1 MSPPPTELAKA
12 RARVGTLTP
21 DEQLTREQRRSRR
34 KRELGKVTV
43 QLSRLPKSERR
54 VLALLT
60 PKLTPEEVALRPRTR
75 GDCEDGLRPCPFVG
89 CKHHLFLDVNGSGN
103 LTLNFPDLEPEQ
115 LAESC
120 SLDVADQ
127 DGETL
132 EVVGELLNITRERVR
147 QLEVRAMFRVSQR
160 APAEYRE
167 LAGDPLE
174 LRRVRH
180 LQDFKAAK
188 SGRRRCSACG
198 QRGHYASTCGAHPED
213 LP

>member
-1 MSPPPTELAKA
+1 MTGPDELSKA
-12 RARVGTLTP
+12 RARAGTLTP

-89 CKHHLFLDVNGSGN
+89 CKHHLFLDVTAKGN
-103 LTLNFPDLEPEQ
+103 LILNFPDLEPEQ
-115 LAESC
+115 LVESC

-127 DGETL
+127 GAQSL
-132 EVVGELLNITRERVR
+132 EVVGELMNITRERVR
-147 QLEVRAMFRVSQR
+147 QLEVRAKDR
-160 APAEYRE
+160 AKRHGARG
-167 LAGDPLE
+167 LASIVGDGFIEPTGWE
-174 LRRVRH
+174 
-180 LQDFKAAK
+180 
-188 SGRRRCSACG
+188 
-198 QRGHYASTCGAHPED
+198 P
-213 LP
+213 P